1 MIPENI
7 TKEHIEKAI
16 QEIDEKG
23 TRKGRHSSTYI
34 IDYNVN

>member
-16 QEIDEKG
+16 QEIDKEEIK
-23 TRKGRHSSTYI
+23 KIENYK
-34 IDYNVN
+34 